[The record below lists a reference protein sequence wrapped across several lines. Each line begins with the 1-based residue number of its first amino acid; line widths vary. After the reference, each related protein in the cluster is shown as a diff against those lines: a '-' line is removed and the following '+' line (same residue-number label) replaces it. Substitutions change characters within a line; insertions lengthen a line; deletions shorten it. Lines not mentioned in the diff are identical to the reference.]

1 MTRHW
6 SGAPPENEKGPA
18 CAGPSTLTLTLRY
31 SRLRRAAQILVGRRG
46 LFAEAVELGADA
58 MRDLAHGERDL
69 RTRQAEIGQFAVA
82 HAQKLG
88 LGGAQL
94 EVRLDPVDEAAP
106 LAADPQDRV
115 AETVGEQ
122 LGAGVAGAHLEQ
134 AAVVER
140 QVDLGVSPR
149 RRSFAGQ
156 ILKGPN
162 RLGPTGRLLQLCT
175 AVHKCCD
182 AQKQYRPKS

>member
-122 LGAGVAGAHLEQ
+122 LGAGVAGPHLDQ
-134 AAVVER
+134 AAAAKR
-140 QVDLGVSPR
+140 QLDLGVSPPPP
-149 RRSFAGQ
+149 RS
-156 ILKGPN
+156 P
-162 RLGPTGRLLQLCT
+162 RHHLQAPHPL
-175 AVHKCCD
+175 A
-182 AQKQYRPKS
+182 PPSPPP